1 MGAYSPVTIQAPLVN
16 TLKATT
22 SMAAISIS
30 MTSRSTRSSRKQPLR
45 LPIIAPKSSLMS
57 PSPGSDVPTTKK
69 VTIRQHRLRFPP
81 RSRTGCWYLVKCDEV
96 HPQCNQCARL
106 GHVCDYRPRLCF
118 RDDTRRVR
126 ERMLDVR
133 TAGNVVWDPKLRT
146 TNIPPTTCDL
156 LPPFATLTSDEERE
170 RKAQASIPGTYHVV
184 AVPESFS
191 RLPEY
196 MDETSEV
203 DSGIGAMLEIGNG
216 DNSQVEDGNWAYGP
230 NVVVLK
236 NFRSARRHLYSDR
249 KSTPQSPESDPGSFS
264 LSAPSVSELAPD
276 YPGDGMPHMHQSP
289 GSSPY
294 EMLLL
299 DHFRNF
305 VCLQLVPQDGV
316 FNIHG
321 LDAAVFEHEASSFP
335 PLYHAMMALSALS
348 LVRQGGGQNIDASY
362 YYNQV
367 ASSQGSL
374 CNNEDFLS
382 DAVYLT
388 HFLLLIYEVVAA
400 KPDGS
405 NLWSHHVSRLLHLT
419 LLRQSI
425 PRAERF
431 PGIAWWVCHVDLYS
445 LLGGAGTG
453 EFARAV
459 LDNQLLLELQ
469 SLCYP
474 VGPDGSPLM
483 YSDASLPMIMR
494 LYYDTFILAIRIG
507 LLAVE
512 TRGAKG
518 PYLNDYSRAQ
528 QQELKELREV
538 LVRLWGHEE
547 VGYLFQNQA
556 SLPLRS
562 QNLLQQL
569 AILFHTCVLFSSTSL
584 WPGQRLEPGA
594 TPDEEVHHH
603 AARILQIVST
613 MVERGREGDRR
624 FTTFPIFL
632 AGAVAPSSGLKMM
645 ALELLSNL
653 EDHDIGYNSA
663 ATCQMLQVLF
673 ERQIQHSRRG
683 GHALEIEW
691 VEVLAEHGL
700 QLVNYG

>member
-1 MGAYSPVTIQAPLVN
+1 MGACSAVTIQAPLVDASG
-16 TLKATT
+16 KATT
-22 SMAAISIS
+22 SMAAVSIS
-30 MTSRSTRSSRKQPLR
+30 MTSRSTRSSRKPPLR
-45 LPIIAPKSSLMS
+45 LPIIAPKNSLMG
-57 PSPGSDVPTTKK
+57 PSPGFDVPPPKK
-69 VTIRQHRLRFPP
+69 VAIRQHRLRFPP
-81 RSRTGCWYLVKCDEV
+81 RAARVSGSVTPWESLFVLPAPIRLYTDPHGS
-96 HPQCNQCARL
+96 QQCARL
-106 GHVCDYRPRLCF
+106 GHMCDYRPRLCF
-118 RDDTRRVR
+118 RDDTRRVK
-126 ERMLDVR
+126 ERMPDVK

-146 TNIPPTTCDL
+146 SYHPPTSGDL

-184 AVPESFS
+184 AIPESFS

-196 MDETSEV
+196 MDETLEV
-203 DSGIGAMLEIGNG
+203 DAGNRALLEIGNG
-216 DNSQVEDGNWAYGP
+216 DHSQVDDVNWAYGP

-236 NFRSARRHLYSDR
+236 TFRSTRRQFYPER
-249 KSTPQSPESDPGSFS
+249 RSTPQSPESDQGSFS
-264 LSAPSVSELAPD
+264 LSAPSVSELVPD
-276 YPGDGMPHMHQSP
+276 YPGDSMPPMQESLKP
-289 GSSPY
+289 NQY

-316 FNIHG
+316 FSIHG
-321 LDAAVFEHEASSFP
+321 LDAAVFEHEASNFP
-335 PLYHAMMALSALS
+335 PLYHAMMALSVLS
-348 LVRQGGGQNIDASY
+348 LVRHGGGQHIDASY

-367 ASSQGSL
+367 ASSHGSL
-374 CNNEDFLS
+374 CGNEDFLS

-400 KPDGS
+400 NPGSS
-405 NLWSHHVSRLLHLT
+405 NLWSDHVSRLLHLT

-431 PGIAWWVCHVDLYS
+431 PGVAWWVCHMDLYS
-445 LLGGAGTG
+445 LMGGAGTG
-453 EFARAV
+453 EFVRAV

-474 VGPDGSPLM
+474 VGPNGSPLI
-483 YSDASLPMIMR
+483 YADGSLPMIMR
-494 LYYDTFILAIRIG
+494 LYYDTFVLAIRIG

-518 PYLNDYSRAQ
+518 SYLNDDLSSQ
-528 QQELKELREV
+528 QQELKELREL

-556 SLPLRS
+556 SFPLRS

-569 AILFHTCVLFSSTSL
+569 AILFHTCLLFSSTSL

-594 TPDEEVHHH
+594 ASDEEVHHH
-603 AARILQIVST
+603 AAQILQIVSA
-613 MVERGREGDRR
+613 MIEKGREGDRR
-624 FTTFPIFL
+624 YTAFPIFL
-632 AGAVAPSSGLKMM
+632 AGAVSPSSGLKMM

-653 EDHDIGYNSA
+653 EDHEIGYNA
-663 ATCQMLQVLF
+663 ATTSNILGEGAM
-673 ERQIQHSRRG
+673 RSRSNGWRCWLSTG
-683 GHALEIEW
+683 Y
-691 VEVLAEHGL
+691 
-700 QLVNYG
+700 N